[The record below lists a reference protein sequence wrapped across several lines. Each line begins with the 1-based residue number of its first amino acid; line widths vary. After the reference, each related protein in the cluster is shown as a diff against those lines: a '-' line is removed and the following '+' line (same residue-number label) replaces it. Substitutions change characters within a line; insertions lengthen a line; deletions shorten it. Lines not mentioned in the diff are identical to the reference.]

1 MSLNPVLLLHGIDD
15 TDAIFHK
22 MIPYLQS
29 QGWEVYSLSMIPN
42 NGKVGLDK
50 LAQQVAEYADKIF
63 KPEQAID
70 LIGFSMGGIVGRY
83 YVQRLGGIDRIQRF
97 ITISSP
103 HQGTLT
109 AYGRFNL
116 GCIQMKPHSAFLDDL
131 NQDIA
136 QLERLNFTSIW
147 TPFDLMILPANSSH
161 LPVGKEKKIPVGA
174 HAWMVTDSRSL
185 RAVAEA
191 LLEPIRRP

>member
-1 MSLNPVLLLHGIDD
+1 MVLNSVLLIHGIDD

-29 QGWEVYSLSMIPN
+29 QGWEVHSFSMIPS
-42 NGKVGLDK
+42 NGKVGLDR
-50 LAQQVAEYADKIF
+50 LAQQVVDYVDKTF

-70 LIGFSMGGIVGRY
+70 LVGFSMGGIISRY
-83 YVQRLGGIDRIQRF
+83 YIQRLGGIDRVQRF

-109 AYGRFNL
+109 AYGRSNP
-116 GCIQMKPHSAFLDDL
+116 GCLQMKPHSAFLDNL
-131 NQDIA
+131 NHDVA

-147 TPFDLMILPANSSH
+147 TPLDLMILPASSSH
-161 LPVGKEKKIPVGA
+161 LPVGKARKIPVGG
-174 HAWMVTDSRSL
+174 HAWMVTDSRVL
-185 RAVAEA
+185 QAVAEA
-191 LLEPIRRP
+191 LLEPIRSP

>member
-1 MSLNPVLLLHGIDD
+1 MVLNSILLIHGIDD

-22 MIPYLQS
+22 MIPYLQTH
-29 QGWEVYSLSMIPN
+29 GWEVHSFSMIPS
-42 NGKVGLDK
+42 NGKVSLDR
-50 LAQQVAEYADKIF
+50 LAQQVADYVDKTF

-70 LIGFSMGGIVGRY
+70 LIGFSMGGIVSRY
-83 YVQRLGGIDRIQRF
+83 YIQRLGGIDRVQRF

-109 AYGRFNL
+109 AYGRSNP
-116 GCIQMKPHSAFLDDL
+116 GCAQMKPHSAFLNDL
-131 NQDIA
+131 NQDVA

-161 LPVGKEKKIPVGA
+161 LPVGKERKIPAGG
-174 HAWMVTDSRSL
+174 HAWMVTDSRVL
-185 RAVAEA
+185 QAVAEA
-191 LLEPIRRP
+191 LLEPIRSP

>member
-1 MSLNPVLLLHGIDD
+1 MVLNSVLLIHGIDD

-29 QGWEVYSLSMIPN
+29 QGWEVYSFSLIPS
-42 NGKVGLDK
+42 NGKVSLDR
-50 LAQQVAEYADKIF
+50 LAQQVADYVDKTF

-70 LIGFSMGGIVGRY
+70 LIGFSMGGIVSRY
-83 YVQRLGGIDRIQRF
+83 YIQRLGGIDRVQRF

-109 AYGRFNL
+109 AYGRSNP
-116 GCIQMKPHSAFLDDL
+116 GCIQMKPHSALLDDL
-131 NQDIA
+131 NHDVA

-147 TPFDLMILPANSSH
+147 TPLDLMILPANSSH
-161 LPVGKEKKIPVGA
+161 LPVGKERKIPVGG
-174 HAWMVTDSRSL
+174 HGWMVTDSRVL
-185 RAVAEA
+185 QAVAEA
-191 LLEPIRRP
+191 LLEPIRSP